1 MSPKMIFCCPFF
13 RISNQAVYLHEIWH
27 VGTSTNIRK
36 KQKMAVSFLQTPS
49 TLNMHDVPSP
59 HRTQNTEHIQNR
71 KSLRALFPHAAST
84 SMASVGG
91 WSSHSSYSM
100 AAATPLHTYH
110 PPSSP
115 PTHQHRMPH
124 LQFHHICRCHK
135 LMLMPKR
142 PQPGIGN
149 ATVLSLQIPPSS

>member
-36 KQKMAVSFLQTPS
+36 KQKMAVYFLQTPS

-59 HRTQNTEHIQNR
+59 HRTQNTYRQEE
-71 KSLRALFPHAAST
+71 LAST
-84 SMASVGG
+84 FPTCSIHIYMASVGG
-91 WSSHSSYSM
+91 WSSHSSYPM
-100 AAATPLHTYH
+100 ATATPPHTYH

-115 PTHQHRMPH
+115 PYSSAS
-124 LQFHHICRCHK
+124 
-135 LMLMPKR
+135 
-142 PQPGIGN
+142 N
-149 ATVLSLQIPPSS
+149 APPTIPPHSLLPQTHAHAKKASTRHR